1 MASYGSTL
9 LCLLC
14 LAAAAVANPPPPA
27 GWEDSGFLMAYT
39 LEPAFHLER
48 FAESTSGFS
57 TILYGGPFLMY
68 TTGDSLPRWGGGLSL
83 GAEFRK
89 YLQEA
94 GSGSFAGMY
103 TGYGIQLYDGG
114 KNDDGLEQAVS
125 VGPKAGYRFPLGTG
139 ADLEPYLAMGVR
151 CLPGIDFAAYLG
163 LKVALFPAE

>member
-1 MASYGSTL
+1 METVMASYRFVV

-39 LEPAFHLER
+39 LEPTFHLER
-48 FAESTSGFS
+48 FAESTPGFS

-68 TTGDSLPRWGGGLSL
+68 TTGDSLHRWGGGVSL

-89 YLQEA
+89 YMQEA
-94 GSGSFAGMY
+94 GSGSFVGMY
-103 TGYGIQLYDGG
+103 TGYGVQLY
-114 KNDDGLEQAVS
+114 DDGLEQALS
-125 VGPKAGYRFPLGTG
+125 VGPKAGYRFPMGAG

-151 CLPGIDFAAYLG
+151 FLPGIDFAAYLG